1 MGGEQA
7 MQYFYDVD
15 SCTIGKDNLDLNGG
29 KGAILGYYAS
39 QNSKIANSVIL
50 GSWLSKEPHCTI
62 RNCVFVS
69 KPANVLQEHIADCIV
84 TNLDSLAFDSEYHP
98 VIGANVAIDIGD
110 VSIVSDR
117 IDDAKDLLG
126 CQRIM
131 NGRMDAGAVE
141 ADWRPLYAKYLGGR
155 RLVVT
160 AVSPEVRATAA
171 NQVYIPV
178 GSVDCVLPLADMRNS
193 WFYVDF
199 DVIGT
204 GALNI
209 HVDGVLA
216 GSYSSG
222 RRQVRFSAG
231 SGRVSVRMEYV
242 PGMDD
247 EGGVVIY
254 AVREVVGTVILFR

>member
-1 MGGEQA
+1 
-7 MQYFYDVD
+7 MQYFYDLD
-15 SCTIGKDNLDLNGG
+15 SCTVGRNNTDLNLAPGE
-29 KGAILGYYAS
+29 ALGYCAS
-39 QNSKIANSVIL
+39 TASKIVNSIVIGPWAL
-50 GSWLSKEPHCTI
+50 LQTACTI
-62 RNCVFVS
+62 RNCAFTARA
-69 KPANVLQEHIADCIV
+69 KNVLPESLVDCIV
-84 TNLDSLAFDSEYHP
+84 TNLESLAFDSEYRP
-98 VIGANVAIDIGD
+98 SIGSNVAIDTGD
-110 VSIVSDR
+110 STLVSYR
-117 IDDAKDLLG
+117 IADDKDFTG
-126 CQRIM
+126 GQRVM

-178 GSVDCVLPLADMRNS
+178 GSVDCVLPPADMRNS
-193 WFYVDF
+193 WFSVDF

-222 RRQVRFSAG
+222 RRQVRFPAASG
-231 SGRVSVRMEYV
+231 SVSVRLEYV
-242 PGMDD
+242 PGVDD